1 MQTHR
6 IEIEG
11 MTCAG
16 CVARVERALA
26 GVPGVETAIVNLA
39 SEVATV
45 QLNAATLDDLTSALD
60 AAHYP
65 ARTQDISLDVAGL
78 NCAACVRRA
87 ELALLGAPG
96 VVSAG
101 VNLATGKAR
110 IRVLTGTSTGAEL
123 AQALTTSGYPAQAP
137 EDGTHNHVTRAV
149 EHERKALRI
158 ALISAALTLPVFVTE
173 MGGHLIPAFHHA
185 LHSAFG
191 TQVLWL
197 MQFALTTLVL
207 VWPGRRFFSV
217 GVPAL
222 LKGAPEMNSLVA
234 LGAFA
239 AWAYSCVVLF
249 VPDVLPAS
257 ARAVYFEAAAVIVT
271 LILVGRWLEARAKG
285 RAGSAI
291 QALIG
296 LQPKTARVERPDGIK
311 EVPLEDIRQGDIVHI
326 RPGEKIAVDGRVTS
340 GASHVDEAM
349 ISGEAMPVSKAAGD
363 TVIGGTINGQGAL
376 VFEAT
381 GVGRD
386 MVLARIIAMVEQAQ
400 AAKLPVQAL
409 ADRVVAIFVPGV
421 LAVAMLTVLVWLIFG
436 PDPALARALVAGVS
450 VLIIACPCAMGLATP
465 TSIMVGTGRAAEL
478 GVFFRQGEA
487 LQRLSEARVVA
498 FDKTGTLT
506 DGRAAVTDIQIAKGQ
521 TKAEVLPLIAA
532 VEAHSEHPIARAI
545 LAEAEGLDLP
555 EVSEFEALAGRGV
568 KGVVAGHRVLQGN
581 ARMMQDAGIS
591 FWDIDRDEGKTA
603 GTKVY
608 AAIDDKPVAVLSI
621 TDQPK
626 PTSRGVIDQ
635 LHQMGLATAMVSGDN
650 RAAAQAVAQTLGID
664 HVEAD
669 VLPDGKVEAL
679 ARLRLAHGPVVFVG
693 DGIND
698 APALAEAD
706 VGIAV
711 GTGTDVSIETAD
723 VVLMSG
729 DLTGV
734 LSAIGMAR
742 ATLRN
747 IRQNLFW
754 AFAYNVALI
763 PVAAG
768 LLYPL
773 TGTMLSPMLA
783 AGAMALSSVFVISN
797 ALRLRSVQPV

>member
-26 GVPGVETAIVNLA
+26 AVPGVETATVNLA

-45 QLNAATLDDLTSALD
+45 ELNGATLDDVTSALD
-60 AAHYP
+60 GAHYP

-78 NCAACVRRA
+78 NCAACVRGA
-87 ELALLGAPG
+87 EQALLGAPG
-96 VVSAG
+96 VVSAA
-101 VNLATGKAR
+101 VNLASGKAR
-110 IRVLTGTSTGAEL
+110 IRVLTGTSTGGEL

-137 EDGTHNHVTRAV
+137 EDGTQDHVTRAV
-149 EHERKALRI
+149 EHERKALRV

-185 LHSAFG
+185 LHNAFG
-191 TQVLWL
+191 TQALWL
-197 MQFALTTLVL
+197 MQFVLTTLVL

-249 VPDVLPAS
+249 FPDVLPAS

-311 EVPLEDIRQGDIVHI
+311 EVSLEDIRQGDIVHI

-349 ISGEAMPVSKAAGD
+349 ISGEVMPVSKAPGD

-381 GVGRD
+381 GVGRET
-386 MVLARIIAMVEQAQ
+386 VLARIIAMVEQAQ

-478 GVFFRQGEA
+478 GVFFRLGEA

-506 DGRAAVTDIQIAKGQ
+506 DGNAAVTDIQLAKGQ

-532 VEAHSEHPIARAI
+532 IEIGSEHPIARAI
-545 LAEAEGLDLP
+545 LAEADGLDLP

-581 ARMMQDAGIS
+581 ARMMQDAGIT
-591 FWDIDRDEGKTA
+591 FGDIDPDGGKTT

-608 AAIDDKPVAVLSI
+608 AAIDDKPVAILSI

>member
-26 GVPGVETAIVNLA
+26 AVPGVETATVNLA

-45 QLNAATLDDLTSALD
+45 QLNDATLDDLTSAL
-60 AAHYP
+60 AGAHYP
-65 ARTQDISLDVAGL
+65 ARTQDISLEVAGL

-87 ELALLGAPG
+87 ELALLAAPG

-101 VNLATGKAR
+101 VNLASGKAR

-137 EDGTHNHVTRAV
+137 EDGANNHVTRAV

-191 TQVLWL
+191 TQAMWL
-197 MQFALTTLVL
+197 MQFVLTTLVL
-207 VWPGRRFFSV
+207 AWPGRRFFSA

-249 VPDVLPAS
+249 APGVLPS
-257 ARAVYFEAAAVIVT
+257 GARAVYFEAAAVIVT

-296 LQPKTARVERPDGIK
+296 LQPKTARVERPGGIK

-349 ISGEAMPVSKAAGD
+349 ISGEAMPVSKAPGD

-506 DGRAAVTDIQIAKGQ
+506 DGRAAVTDMQLAKGQ

-545 LAEAEGLDLP
+545 LAEAEGFDLP

-568 KGVVAGHRVLQGN
+568 KGEVAGHRVLQGN
-581 ARMMQDAGIS
+581 ARMMQDAGIT

-608 AAIDDKPVAVLSI
+608 AAIDGQPVAVLSI

-635 LHQMGLATAMVSGDN
+635 LHHMGLATAMVSGDN

-734 LSAIGMAR
+734 LSALCVAR

-797 ALRLRSVQPV
+797 ALRLRSVQP